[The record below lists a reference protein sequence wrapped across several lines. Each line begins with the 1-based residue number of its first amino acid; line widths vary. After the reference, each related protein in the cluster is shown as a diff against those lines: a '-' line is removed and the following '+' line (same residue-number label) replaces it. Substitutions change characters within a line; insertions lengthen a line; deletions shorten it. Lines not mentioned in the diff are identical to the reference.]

1 MISEK
6 ELEKLSYTDAPKI
19 VTDKVPG
26 PKGQKIWDEAAKYE
40 TPTRVGG
47 MYLPFVWN
55 EALGSTV
62 KDPDTVIVFPPA
74 LASSVAVAPELAVK
88 LLEGSFLEE
97 SSILVD
103 VSIDQQKLTFTPKAR
118 QAA

>member
-55 EALGSTV
+55 EALGTTV
-62 KDPDTVIVFPPA
+62 KDPDGNIFLDMTGGLEPITQGHTHPKV
-74 LASSVAVAPELAVK
+74 VK
-88 LLEGSFLEE
+88 PLRDS
-97 SSILVD
+97 
-103 VSIDQQKLTFTPKAR
+103 QKN
-118 QAA
+118 